1 MENGMKQLII
11 KKEGIMLLRKIESSR
26 CILQTDH
33 LKNRNLTAKNYRIE
47 RITWQKNKK
56 YLNVGIYISNAKQNT
71 VKQ

>member
-47 RITWQKNKK
+47 RIT
-56 YLNVGIYISNAKQNT
+56 
-71 VKQ
+71 